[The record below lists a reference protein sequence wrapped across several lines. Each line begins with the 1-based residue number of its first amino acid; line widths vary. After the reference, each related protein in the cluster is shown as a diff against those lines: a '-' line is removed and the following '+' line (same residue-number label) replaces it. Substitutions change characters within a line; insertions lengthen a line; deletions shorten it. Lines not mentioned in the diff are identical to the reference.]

1 MGTDSADIVG
11 QADRAA
17 ARGAFAD
24 ARRLLGSAIEAGP
37 DDVDLWLRLA
47 AMCRA
52 TGDGKAALAAVEGAL
67 AVAPLHFV
75 AMLMRANLLEKAGA
89 PGVGEAYGRALAQ
102 RPAGA
107 LSTML
112 ETMVQHA
119 GEVYRVHQ
127 GEADRRLAAAAQGIA
142 LTSDERARL
151 DRFRTNMVRIT
162 QPWHSEPTHYAY
174 PGLTERE
181 FHERSRF
188 PWLQELEAA
197 VDGIADE
204 FQRVAAAE
212 HAQLVPY
219 VQYERGVPL
228 RQWEALNQ
236 SRDWTAIH
244 LLRNGERIE
253 ANARHCPETM
263 ALLGRIPQPFVPRRG
278 PNAMFSLLAPGVSIP
293 PHNGVANTRLVCHL
307 PLIVPEG
314 CWFRVGSETR
324 PWRRG
329 EAFVFDDTIEHEA
342 ANPSPDLRV
351 VFICDIW
358 HPDLSDAE
366 RDAVAMMMDAGDGA
380 IDGGL

>member
-1 MGTDSADIVG
+1 VTDPADIIG

-24 ARRLLGSAIEAGP
+24 ARRLLQSAIEATPG
-37 DDVDLWLRLA
+37 DVDLWLRLA

-67 AVAPLHFV
+67 AVSPLHFV
-75 AMLMRANLLEKAGA
+75 ALLMRANLLEKAGA
-89 PGVGEAYGRALAQ
+89 PDAGEAYGRALAQ

-107 LSTML
+107 LSPML
-112 ETMVQHA
+112 ETMAQHA
-119 GEVYRVHQ
+119 EEVYRAHQ
-127 GEADRRLAAAAQGIA
+127 GDADRRLAAAVQHVA
-142 LTSDERARL
+142 LTADERTRL

-162 QPWHSEPTHYAY
+162 RVWHSEPTHYAY
-174 PGLTERE
+174 PGLIERE
-181 FHERSRF
+181 FHERSQF
-188 PWLQELEAA
+188 PWLSELEAA
-197 VDGIADE
+197 VEMIADE

-212 HAQLVPY
+212 QAQLVPY

-244 LLRNGERIE
+244 LLQNGERIE

-324 PWRRG
+324 AWRRG
-329 EAFVFDDTIEHEA
+329 EAFIFDDTIEHEA
-342 ANPSPDLRV
+342 ANPSKDLRV
-351 VFICDIW
+351 VFICDVW
-358 HPDLSDAE
+358 HPGLSAAE